1 MTGTMLS
8 FVLVWRFHDNDLEA
22 AICTA
27 TVEVYVSRDDLQ
39 EGRGERG
46 ESCRRGPGERR
57 AGGKH
62 GEDGENTHMIIR
74 GTFRRR

>member
-1 MTGTMLS
+1 MED
-8 FVLVWRFHDNDLEA
+8 RDDDLEA
-22 AICTA
+22 AICA
-27 TVEVYVSRDDLQ
+27 VTVEVYVSRDDLQ

-46 ESCRRGPGERR
+46 ESCRRGERR

-62 GEDGENTHMIIR
+62 GEDGEDTHMTIR